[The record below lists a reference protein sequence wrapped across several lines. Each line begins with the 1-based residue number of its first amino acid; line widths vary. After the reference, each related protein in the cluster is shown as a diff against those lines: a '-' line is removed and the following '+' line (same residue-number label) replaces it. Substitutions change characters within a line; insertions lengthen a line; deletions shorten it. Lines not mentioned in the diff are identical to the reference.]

1 MLDKKIKLDRD
12 LYSRAK
18 RFAEAQGYSSMG
30 EFFSHLI
37 EKEIARAEEDQSVEE
52 IQKKM
57 RGLGYFA

>member
-1 MLDKKIKLDRD
+1 LDKKIKLDRD
-12 LYSRAK
+12 LFNHAK
-18 RFAEAQGYSSMG
+18 QFAEAQGYSSME
-30 EFFSHLI
+30 EFISHLV